1 MFGIG
6 STVRWRIAGLC
17 AGLTMLILIVFA
29 AVLGTLLTNRIKD
42 DQASELER
50 SARDLATEI
59 PIGVDPSGQPQI
71 LIDKARLD
79 QRVLLDNAVYRILD
93 PFNVTSAASSRIA
106 YAFEDPSTGITES
119 NGLLVA
125 TAPIGG
131 ASGQPLGFVQF
142 GKPDDAMDSTVNRVW
157 LFLGLCVVGGTI
169 LALLAGLTV
178 AGQAMR
184 PITSL
189 TELARKVARSGDPSQ
204 RAPVEASDDEVGE
217 LARTFEGML
226 DSLEEAERERE
237 QAFQTQREF
246 VADASHELRTPLTSI
261 QLNLELL
268 RDGDDHDGV
277 AVDSALDS
285 TRRMN
290 LLVADLLLL
299 ARADSGSQPA
309 RESVDLSQVVESALS
324 EVEPIASE
332 HELISDLG
340 EGCEVKGD
348 ANSLQRAARNLIE
361 NAVRHTPAGSTIRVT
376 THREDG
382 RVLLLV
388 TDDGPGLAKG
398 MEEKIFERFARAEG
412 KADTTRSDGTG
423 LGLAI
428 VKAVAESHG
437 GSASACNEESGGARF
452 TISIPLANAAGQRSS

>member
-1 MFGIG
+1 MLPIG

-42 DQASELER
+42 DQATELER

-59 PIGVDPSGQPQI
+59 PIGVDPTGQPQV

-93 PFNVTSAASSRIA
+93 PFNVTSAASSRVA
-106 YAFEDPSTGITES
+106 YAFDDPSPGITES

-131 ASGQPLGFVQF
+131 GGQPLGFVQL
-142 GKPDDAMDSTVNRVW
+142 GRPDDAMNSTVSRVW
-157 LFLGLCVVGGTI
+157 LFLGLCVIGGTI

-204 RAPVEASDDEVGE
+204 RAPVKASDDEVGE

-226 DSLEEAERERE
+226 VSLEEAEQERE

-277 AVDSALDS
+277 AVNSALAS

-290 LLVADLLLL
+290 LLVSDLLLL

-309 RESVDLSQVVESALS
+309 TETVDLSQVVESALS
-324 EVEPIASE
+324 EVEPIASG
-332 HELISDLG
+332 HQLLSDLG
-340 EGCEVKGD
+340 EDCELRGD

-361 NAVRHTPAGSTIRVT
+361 NAVRHTPAGTRITVT
-376 THREDG
+376 TRKEGDS
-382 RVLLLV
+382 VSLV
-388 TDDGPGLAKG
+388 VADDGPGLAEG
-398 MEEKIFERFARAEG
+398 MEEKVFERFARAEG
-412 KADTTRSDGTG
+412 KADTTRSEGTG

-437 GSASACNEESGGARF
+437 GSASAYNGDSGGARF
-452 TISIPLANAAGQRSS
+452 TVSVPAATEAAQSER